1 MASTI
6 NATTSG
12 IVTIGDSVATLSLQT
27 GGTTA
32 VAIDTAQIVSL
43 SKSLALLGSTSG
55 SVAIAAPAV
64 AGTQSYTLP
73 TAVPAVSGY
82 ALTSTTA
89 GVMSWAASGG
99 SPGGSTTQVQYNN
112 AGAFAGSANFIWD
125 NTNTRL
131 GVGGNPSAPLHVQGG
146 TAATAF
152 DTALFGNSGGSAGAS
167 AKIYLSGANVLTRA
181 AVIEGLVTSAGPNAH
196 DMVFYTNAGSAAP
209 TESMRITS
217 GATVILKGGS
227 TSATGVGIAFPA
239 TQSASTDANTLDD
252 YEEGTWTPVDSSGA
266 GLSFTISGTSKY
278 IKVGRTVTLCC
289 NVTYPATA
297 STAGMS
303 IGGFPFTVDS
313 TGSSNMQGVAIS
325 NTNRGVAIYGLAIQ
339 NDTRMATA
347 DVSDVNQTNLNF
359 SAKTIRFSVTY
370 ITTT

>member
-1 MASTI
+1 MPSTI
-6 NATTSG
+6 NATTNG

-32 VAIDTAQIVSL
+32 VAISTSQIVTL

-55 SVAIAAPAV
+55 SVTIAAPAT

-73 TAVPAVSGY
+73 TAQPTANGQ
-82 ALTSTTA
+82 ALTATTA
-89 GVMSWAASGG
+89 GVMSWATAGG
-99 SPGGSTTQVQYNN
+99 GTPGGSDTQVQYNS
-112 AGAFAGSANFIWD
+112 GGTTFAGSANFIWD
-125 NTNTRL
+125 NTNIRL

-196 DMVFYTNAGSAAP
+196 DLVFYTNAGSAAP

-227 TSATGVGIAFPA
+227 TSATGVGITFPA
-239 TQSASTDANTLDD
+239 TASLSTNANTLDD
-252 YEEGTWTPVDSSGA
+252 YEEGAWIPTDSSGA
-266 GLSFTISGTSKY
+266 GLTITTYSQTRYVRVGSLVTCTGTINYPTTSS
-278 IKVGRTVTLCC
+278 TALAQVTL
-289 NVTYPATA
+289 
-297 STAGMS
+297 
-303 IGGFPFTVDS
+303 PFTAANE
-313 TGSSNMQGVAIS
+313 TGVTPLQRGGSILYQCTGNGANLQFWPVYSYSQA
-325 NTNRGVAIYGLAIQ
+325 TNANLSGILFI
-339 NDTRMATA
+339 
-347 DVSDVNQTNLNF
+347 VSF
-359 SAKTIRFSVTY
+359 SYHCTV
-370 ITTT
+370 